1 MKRGFFAIL
10 FVSTFQFLSSQIVQ
24 ESRYGNFN
32 FILHLTKNELF
43 TEAERE
49 KERFFSRQDVDQ
61 LYKDSVN
68 FILGMSYRNADRKDI
83 ARTRLMEV
91 SSETFLY
98 YKSHYLAGILDA
110 EMEKPDSCLKT
121 FLGIELSDNKDLN
134 ELKEFEV
141 AGAFLLNNDLR
152 SYDSVSKRTVFTNT
166 LLIEEHE
173 KLNKCYAVQKK
184 IKRKSAFAAGALS
197 AVIPGL
203 GKVYA
208 GNNGQALASF
218 LTVGLMA
225 GITAE
230 NYIRLGIEHPQ
241 TIFFA
246 GMFSLFYIG
255 NIWGSAVSVQVVKIE
270 KEFENKHN
278 ILVGLKL
285 PVSKFFR

>member
-1 MKRGFFAIL
+1 MKKSIFAIL
-10 FVSTFQFLSSQIVQ
+10 FVCFYNSLCSQIIQ
-24 ESRYGNFN
+24 ESLFGNFN
-32 FILHLTKNELF
+32 FIIHLTKNELF
-43 TEAERE
+43 TEAEQE
-49 KERFFSRQDVDQ
+49 KTLFFSRQDVNQ
-61 LYKDSVN
+61 AYRDSVN
-68 FILGMSYRNADRKDI
+68 FILGMSYRNAEKREL
-83 ARTRLMEV
+83 ARTRFMEV
-91 SSETFLY
+91 SPETFLY
-98 YKSHYLAGILDA
+98 YKSRYLAGIIDA
-110 EMEKPDSCLKT
+110 EMEKPDSCVKT
-121 FLGIELSDNKDLN
+121 FSGIELSDNKDLN
-134 ELKEFEV
+134 ELKEFEL
-141 AGAFLLNNDLR
+141 AGAFLLKNDLKA
-152 SYDSVSKRTVFTNT
+152 YDSVSKNTVLTNP
-166 LLIEEHE
+166 LLIEEKE

-184 IKRKSAFAAGALS
+184 IRRKSAFAAGALS

-230 NYIRLGIEHPQ
+230 NYIRMGIEHPQ

-246 GMFSLFYIG
+246 SMFSLFYIG